1 MKMMVQSKLIMRPN
15 CCAHNHV
22 WDFEGNF
29 QKVLED
35 DHDSVNDL
43 LELARIAPDTPGL
56 IVIGYTL
63 ILIIYLKYLY

>member
-35 DHDSVNDL
+35 DHDSV
-43 LELARIAPDTPGL
+43 TPGL